1 MIKNKKI
8 IFFINHV
15 AFFVSHRLP
24 LALEAI
30 NRGYDVELITGQPG
44 SISMGG
50 RSFSN
55 TKKNKIT

>member
-44 SISMGG
+44 SISMEEEALVIL
-50 RSFSN
+50 
-55 TKKNKIT
+55 KKIK